1 MKKFLKA
8 ATLAAIMA
16 CASLGAFAAEAI
28 PAKECRVSTDGDD
41 AECNVKNLMADYSV
55 SCEIE
60 VIGTTKKGEV
70 FKNVQT
76 RNVQSGKY
84 VVIHVKHFG
93 DYLDDPFVKVQGYAK
108 CR

>member
-8 ATLAAIMA
+8 AALAATMA
-16 CASLGAFAAEAI
+16 FATQGAFAAEAI

-41 AECNVKNLMADYSV
+41 AECNVKNLMADYTV
-55 SCEIE
+55 SCDIE
-60 VIGTTKKGEV
+60 VIGTTKNGEV
-70 FKNVQT
+70 FKNQQT
-76 RNVQSGKY
+76 RNVPSGKY

>member
-1 MKKFLKA
+1 MKKILKA
-8 ATLAAIMA
+8 AALVAIMA
-16 CASLGAFAAEAI
+16 CASSGAFAAEAI

-60 VIGTTKKGEV
+60 VIGTTKNGEV
-70 FKNVQT
+70 FKNVQN
-76 RNVQSGKY
+76 RNVPPGKY

-93 DYLDDPFVKVQGYAK
+93 DYLDDPLVKVQGYAK